1 MSPDPTIGATLRLGS
16 SEHYIRPGGL
26 IGRCRQAA
34 IRIDEPS
41 IAEAHALVVVRG
53 LGLSVLALRGA
64 LWERDQQRL
73 QLELRVG
80 ATFELAP
87 NIGFVVVAIDA
98 PTEALGIA
106 EGDDAPRVLLGTT
119 SLVTRPRTR
128 LVQGVHERADAVM
141 WSDGATWHLRSGS
154 LDARPV
160 AAGDSFTV
168 GSSRF
173 DLVRISALDATG
185 SHSGLGDKPLHLTI
199 GYDRVTVGQG
209 NGRAEISGLG
219 ATLLRE
225 LKRFDGPVTWEVV
238 AREVWEDDAARPLRR
253 ARFDMVL
260 ARIRKQLEGA
270 GISRELIYASGT
282 GHVELVLRDGDVV
295 VER

>member
-1 MSPDPTIGATLRLGS
+1 M
-16 SEHYIRPGGL
+16 
-26 IGRCRQAA
+26 
-34 IRIDEPS
+34 
-41 IAEAHALVVVRG
+41 
-53 LGLSVLALRGA
+53 
-64 LWERDQQRL
+64 
-73 QLELRVG
+73 
-80 ATFELAP
+80 
-87 NIGFVVVAIDA
+87 
-98 PTEALGIA
+98 
-106 EGDDAPRVLLGTT
+106 
-119 SLVTRPRTR
+119 
-128 LVQGVHERADAVM
+128 
-141 WSDGATWHLRSGS
+141 
-154 LDARPV
+154 
-160 AAGDSFTV
+160 
-168 GSSRF
+168 
-173 DLVRISALDATG
+173 
-185 SHSGLGDKPLHLTI
+185 
-199 GYDRVTVGQG
+199 GQG